1 MPKRI
6 AVHTVVVMREGKR
19 VEILPNQG
27 AKSIFDFTAD
37 EVRELEA
44 LKAVRK
50 IVVEDPEAQA
60 LLDAQSQSTGGADL
74 NAMTVANLKALAEEK
89 GIDLGEATK
98 KDDIIAVIQ
107 AANKPADDA
116 DL

>member
-19 VEILPNQG
+19 IEILPNKG
-27 AKSIFDFTAD
+27 EKSIFDFTAD
-37 EVRELEA
+37 EVKELEA

-50 IVVEDPEAQA
+50 IVVEDPEAAA
-60 LLDAQSQSTGGADL
+60 LLAAQSANAGGPEL
-74 NAMTVANLKALAEEK
+74 SEMTVANLKALAEEK

-98 KDDIIAVIQ
+98 KDDIIAAIQ
-107 AANKPADDA
+107 AGTKTAEDA